1 MKRDRPSRQ
10 HRRANSW
17 TYSSGNAM
25 GTLNINLLGTS
36 FSIQAKED
44 DRYLAEL
51 LARYKNLT
59 SYIERM
65 SGLKDNVKIAIMAGI
80 SLCDEIKQIKQ
91 KYALPQNQN
100 TSNKDDTELIEAERI
115 ALKIMERIDKVLP

>member
-1 MKRDRPSRQ
+1 
-10 HRRANSW
+10 
-17 TYSSGNAM
+17 M

-44 DRYLAEL
+44 DRYLEEL

-91 KYALPQNQN
+91 KYAGTQNQN

>member
-1 MKRDRPSRQ
+1 
-10 HRRANSW
+10 
-17 TYSSGNAM
+17 M

-44 DRYLAEL
+44 DRYLEEL
-51 LARYKNLT
+51 LARYKSLT

>member
-1 MKRDRPSRQ
+1 
-10 HRRANSW
+10 
-17 TYSSGNAM
+17 M

-44 DRYLAEL
+44 DRYLEEL

-65 SGLKDNVKIAIMAGI
+65 SGLKDNIKIAIMAGI

-91 KYALPQNQN
+91 KYAGTQNQN
-100 TSNKDDTELIEAERI
+100 ISNTDDTELIEAERI

>member
-1 MKRDRPSRQ
+1 
-10 HRRANSW
+10 
-17 TYSSGNAM
+17 M

-91 KYALPQNQN
+91 KYAGVQNPN
-100 TSNKDDTELIEAERI
+100 KSNNDDTELIEAERI
-115 ALKIMERIDKVLP
+115 ALKIMERIDEVLP

>member
-1 MKRDRPSRQ
+1 
-10 HRRANSW
+10 
-17 TYSSGNAM
+17 M

-91 KYALPQNQN
+91 KYVGVQNPN
-100 TSNKDDTELIEAERI
+100 KSNNDDTELIEAERI

>member
-1 MKRDRPSRQ
+1 MKRNRPSRQ
-10 HRRANSW
+10 NRRPNSW

>member
-1 MKRDRPSRQ
+1 
-10 HRRANSW
+10 
-17 TYSSGNAM
+17 M

-44 DRYLAEL
+44 DRYLEEL
-51 LARYKNLT
+51 LARYKSLT

-100 TSNKDDTELIEAERI
+100 KPQDDTELIEAERI